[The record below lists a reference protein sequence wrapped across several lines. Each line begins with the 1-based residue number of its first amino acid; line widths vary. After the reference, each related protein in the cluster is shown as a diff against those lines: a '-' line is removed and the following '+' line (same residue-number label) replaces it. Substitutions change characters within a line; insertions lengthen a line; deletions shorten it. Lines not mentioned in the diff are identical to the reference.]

1 MQLATGQEALF
12 VACEMEASAIQ
23 LYSRAISLMEQL
35 GRRGE
40 PLYDHLVLM
49 RADEQEHLARF
60 RSLCDGEVLADD
72 RRIALC
78 AAADGILFEGGLM
91 GAARAGLLSDV
102 EGMLRFA
109 RQTEAA
115 SARKYREFAAMARS
129 DEARD
134 ALERIAA
141 EEERHLSDLQA
152 QEI

>member
-35 GRRGE
+35 GRRGD

-49 RADEQEHLARF
+49 RADEQEHLARI
-60 RSLCDGEVLADD
+60 RSQCDGEV
-72 RRIALC
+72 LC

-115 SARKYREFAAMARS
+115 SARKYREFAAMAHS

>member
-49 RADEQEHLARF
+49 RADEQEHLSSF
-60 RSLCDGEVLADD
+60 RSLCGEDTLADD

-91 GAARAGLLSDV
+91 GAARAGLLSNV

-109 RQTEAA
+109 RQT
-115 SARKYREFAAMARS
+115 
-129 DEARD
+129 DQLHD
-134 ALERIAA
+134 AG
-141 EEERHLSDLQA
+141 
-152 QEI
+152 

>member
-12 VACEMEASAIQ
+12 VACEMETSAIQ

-60 RSLCDGEVLADD
+60 RSLCGGEALADD

-115 SARKYREFAAMARS
+115 SAQKYREFAATAPS

-141 EEERHLSDLQA
+141 EEERHLRDLQA
-152 QEI
+152 QV